1 MNEMTILQEGL
12 VRITN
17 RRTLIGTQTYF
28 MSEIKSVTIARRAK
42 STRPVWLLLPGVL
55 LLLWSIVDQTG
66 YYREFFNWGIVLSV
80 LSLTFM
86 VLGKPSYV
94 IRIRSNAGF
103 QDILGSTDRSYIE
116 RIVAA
121 ISQGIAGNVGAAGI
135 RSQPAAE
142 KASPGQPG
150 TANWSEYSVKNPAR
164 KS

>member
-17 RRTLIGTQTYF
+17 RRTLIGTQTYS
-28 MSEIKSVTIARRAK
+28 MSEIKSVAIARRAK
-42 STRPVWLLLPGVL
+42 STRPIWLLLPGVL

-66 YYREFFNWGIVLSV
+66 YYREFFNWGVALSV

-121 ISQGIAGNVGAAGI
+121 MDQGIDGSVEAASVK
-135 RSQPAAE
+135 RHPAK
-142 KASPGQPG
+142 KASPG
-150 TANWSEYSVKNPAR
+150 
-164 KS
+164 